1 MRARW
6 HGWEARAALDYTPHM
21 IDVSHLLLALA
32 SGVAIAAACGLRAFL
47 PLLAIGLGARF
58 GLLSLRPGA
67 QWLASDP
74 ALLAL
79 GIAAALE
86 IAGDKLPV
94 VDHALDA
101 VGSVLRP
108 AAAWLGAYAVL
119 EGWGSPWA
127 QIAAL
132 VLGGGALAVHGVKS
146 TVRLGSSALTAGHAN
161 PVLSALED
169 AGAAA
174 LVACAI
180 LLPLAALALVLLGAW
195 AARRWR
201 RRKPSAILGA

>member
-1 MRARW
+1 
-6 HGWEARAALDYTPHM
+6 M

-132 VLGGGALAVHGVKS
+132 VLGGGALAV
-146 TVRLGSSALTAGHAN
+146 LGSSALTAGHAN